1 MSKQG
6 IQFTEDSSRPWAIAL
21 RAPAKPI
28 ACILPDAR
36 YYLVARFHNRRDA
49 EDHKRLLHRFMPASK
64 FKIVFD
70 MPVSDADNPNPY
82 TEIRQQMFYKDFV
95 IRAWEPRD
103 RQEAA
108 AIIRDALA
116 EYGLPWE
123 PTGADR
129 DVLEVEVSYTVVG
142 GEFWVI
148 EQQGQLVGTG
158 AYYPVERGEKAV
170 EIRKMYLSPAA
181 RGKGLGK
188 YLLQQLEKAI
198 ANRGFLEIWI
208 ETASV
213 LKEAVQLYERNGY
226 QPATGVET
234 KRCDLVYVKLILQK
248 IDKV

>member
-1 MSKQG
+1 
-6 IQFTEDSSRPWAIAL
+6 
-21 RAPAKPI
+21 
-28 ACILPDAR
+28 
-36 YYLVARFHNRRDA
+36 
-49 EDHKRLLHRFMPASK
+49 MPASK
-64 FKIVFD
+64 IEIVFD
-70 MPVSDADNPNPY
+70 MPVSDTENSKPY
-82 TEIRQQMFYKDFV
+82 GEMRQETSYQNFV

-103 RQEAA
+103 REPAA
-108 AIIRDALA
+108 AIIRDALK

-123 PTGADR
+123 PAGADR
-129 DVLEVEVSYTVVG
+129 DVLQVETFYTAVG

-148 EQQGQLVGTG
+148 EQQGQLVGTS

-170 EIRKMYLSPAA
+170 EIRKMYLSPEV

-198 ANRGFLEIWI
+198 ANRGFQEIWI

-234 KRCDLVYVKLILQK
+234 KRCDRVYVKQVK
-248 IDKV
+248 RSK